1 MKKNLLFLI
10 FTLLLFASSQ
20 ISAKELTISTNSW
33 IGYTPLFYANEKGYL
48 KELDIK
54 LLTSDT
60 LSEAA
65 AIYKENKADM
75 VTTTQ
80 HEYYA
85 IQKSGYSII
94 PVILFDRSYGADMV
108 LSNKSIAELQKAKKI
123 DVYLKTDSINAQVL
137 EDFINYYHIDK
148 NKLTLINT
156 EPSQLENL
164 KPQKNKNMLIVT
176 FVPYNIALQKKGFM
190 ELAST
195 KETKVIVVIDS
206 LCANKESIIHD
217 KKRLKKLKSIIDKS
231 ILEIQ
236 ADKRATYQ
244 LIKNY
249 LEGMN
254 YNDYLDAFSKIEWI
268 NKPSKN
274 LLNRIKDM
282 GYDEKYL
289 IK

>member
-1 MKKNLLFLI
+1 MKKNFLFLI
-10 FTLLLFASSQ
+10 FTLLLFVSSQ

-108 LSNKSIAELQKAKKI
+108 LSNKSIEELQKEEKI

-156 EPSQLENL
+156 EPSQIEKL
-164 KPQKNKNMLIVT
+164 KPHKNKNMLIVT

-195 KETKVIVVIDS
+195 KETKVIVVVDS
-206 LCANKESIIHD
+206 LCADQKVVLND
-217 KKRLKKLKSIIDKS
+217 KRRLQKLKSIIDRS

-236 ADKRATYQ
+236 ADKRASYQ
-244 LIKNY
+244 LLKGY
-249 LEGMN
+249 LQGMT
-254 YNDYLDAFSKIEWI
+254 YEDYLNTLSKIEWI
-268 NKPSKN
+268 NKPSPN
-274 LLNRIKDM
+274 FLNRIKDM
-282 GYDEKYL
+282 GYNEQYL
-289 IK
+289 LK